1 MESPGNRRYRAR
13 APSRAR
19 LSVARCARRYLDA
32 TKRVTLASLV
42 AACSLTAASCASFML
57 NPDLASMRRA
67 PSSSGEAWRQAETAP
82 TRAIVTER
90 RARGK
95 TVSRV
100 REITI
105 ASPRVGPNL
114 DGYRVVFV
122 SDIHFMNR
130 YSRERLDALVGEIN
144 AARPDAV
151 ILGGD
156 FTLSGANTGDFA
168 EAATALR
175 ASEGS
180 YATLGNH
187 DFYNGK
193 NRIVTA
199 LRSAGIV
206 VLDGSAV
213 ETPRGLAIAGV
224 ADLRD
229 EMPDFKAL
237 ADTLP
242 ESGFTILSCHNPDLA
257 GKLDRD
263 DIARFDLILCGHTH
277 GGQITLLGYAPVIPS
292 EYGQRYRTGTIL
304 ERGVPVIVSNG
315 AGYSGERY
323 RFRFCAPSDFL
334 LITLRRSAPTN
345 SR

>member
-1 MESPGNRRYRAR
+1 MESTGNRRNRDLSRVRRSAAR
-13 APSRAR
+13 T
-19 LSVARCARRYLDA
+19 ARRLVA
-32 TKRVTLASLV
+32 AARRVTLATLAV
-42 AACSLTAASCASFML
+42 VCPLTAASCASFML
-57 NPDLASMRRA
+57 NPDLAAMRRA
-67 PSSSGEAWRQAETAP
+67 PASNGEAWRAAETAP
-82 TRAIVTER
+82 ASAIVTER

-95 TVSRV
+95 TVDRV
-100 REITI
+100 REVTVV
-105 ASPRVGPNL
+105 SPRVSASL
-114 DGYRVVFV
+114 DGYRVAFV

-130 YSRERLDALVGEIN
+130 YSRERLDALVDEIN
-144 AARPDAV
+144 AAKPDAV

-156 FTLSGANTGDFA
+156 FTLSGADSREFA
-168 EAATALR
+168 EAASAFR
-175 ASEGS
+175 AGEGS

-193 NRIVTA
+193 NRIVAA

-229 EMPDFKAL
+229 EMPNLTAL
-237 ADTLP
+237 ADALP
-242 ESGFTILSCHNPDLA
+242 DSGFTILSCHNPDLA
-257 GKLDRD
+257 GNLDRE
-263 DIARFDLILCGHTH
+263 DIARFDLVLCGHTH